1 MANVVT
7 IDYLYGAPGDGTR
20 QHVVSLSGVLDTAH
34 EAGVVKINVSDFT
47 NDNHTNDPA
56 TQVAIDKIEWSI
68 FGGAIDFV
76 QLHFDEATDDLI
88 ITMTGTGE
96 IDYTS
101 IGGSQDPRSTTPVGD
116 IKLTT
121 GSDTAIAAG
130 TLEAHYSVTIWFRT
144 KH

>member
-7 IDYLYGAPGDGTR
+7 IDYVYGDEGDETR
-20 QHVVSLSGVLDTAH
+20 RHVVNLTGILDTAH
-34 EAGVVKINVSDFT
+34 EAAVQKINVSAFT
-47 NDNHTNDPA
+47 NNAHTTTTA

-76 QLHFDEATDDLI
+76 QLHFDATTDDMI

-96 IDYTS
+96 IDYS
-101 IGGSQDPRSTTPVGD
+101 DIGGFQDPRSTGATGD
-116 IKLTT
+116 IMLTT

-130 TLEAHYSVTIWFRT
+130 TLEAHYNITIWFRT